1 MRNRFIFS
9 IKQIAQF
16 GGLPASGS
24 EFNFKLGI
32 IWADAGVWP
41 ITKIVVNVQEVDLK
55 EIGFHTFAIFLRLRL
70 IIQGI
75 IEEILEFRQ
84 VDFFDVVFSIAVI
97 GLLMFAKEVL
107 SKGFV
112 IGDKVDIVL
121 GEAFVSILLKD
132 WRLGKLVLF
141 PLTFDKTSRFIK
153 SFVRGIIL

>member
-1 MRNRFIFS
+1 
-9 IKQIAQF
+9 
-16 GGLPASGS
+16 
-24 EFNFKLGI
+24 
-32 IWADAGVWP
+32 
-41 ITKIVVNVQEVDLK
+41 
-55 EIGFHTFAIFLRLRL
+55 
-70 IIQGI
+70 
-75 IEEILEFRQ
+75 LEFRQ